1 VLGRLAY
8 VAVVVSDVE
17 RVAAGL
23 ARDFGWRRTD
33 CPVGAEAR
41 EVPVFMVGRTGLV
54 LFAPGDP
61 FLGDEA
67 RPGLHHLA
75 LEVADLDAAADRVTA
90 AGVTIEGGAEPGLD
104 GRRRLRLVPATTA
117 GVRVHL
123 AEPPAWPA
131 SPPGWVE
138 RLDHIGVASVD
149 NRAAVE
155 LFTGRLGFPLEST
168 QTDME
173 LRIAIET
180 FTSDR
185 YGVVHHARPVEAAGG
200 LRVAFVTVG
209 DCELEFLQ
217 DLDRGRAAE
226 AAPGPGTTQGDRS
239 AIARFVASR
248 GPGLHH
254 LALKVADLEAA
265 LLRLERAGYPLI
277 DRRGRPGSRRARIAF
292 LDRRAVGGVLV
303 HLVEREEASGA

>member
-1 VLGRLAY
+1 MLGRLAC
-8 VAVVVSDVE
+8 VALVVSDVE

-33 CPVGAEAR
+33 CTVGAEAR
-41 EVPVFMVGRTGLV
+41 KVPVFTVGRTGLA

-75 LEVADLDAAADRVTA
+75 LEVADLGAAADRVAA
-90 AGVTIEGGAEPGLD
+90 AGVAVEGGVEPGLD
-104 GRRRLRLVPATTA
+104 GRRRLRLNPATTA

-123 AEPPAWPA
+123 TEALGWPA
-131 SPPGWVE
+131 APPGWVE
-138 RLDHIGVASVD
+138 RLDHIGVASAD
-149 NRAAVE
+149 NQAAVE
-155 LFTGRLGFPLEST
+155 LFAGRLGFPLEST
-168 QTDME
+168 QTDVE

-185 YGVVHHARPVEAAGG
+185 YGVVHHARPVETAGG

-217 DLDRGRAAE
+217 DLDRGEAVE
-226 AAPGPGTTQGDRS
+226 AARGPGTTQGDRS

-254 LALKVADLEAA
+254 LALKVADVEAA
-265 LLRLERAGYPLI
+265 LLRLGRAGYPLI
-277 DRRGRPGSRRARIAF
+277 DPRGRPGSRRARIAF
-292 LDRRAVGGVLV
+292 LDRRALGGVLV
-303 HLVEREEASGA
+303 HLVERQTPAA